1 MSNLLKQKHFL
12 AKLREELEEK
22 REKLCQYCQRFGYIT
37 NSHLFIC
44 DYR

>member
-12 AKLREELEEK
+12 AQLREELEEK
-22 REKLCQYCQRFGYIT
+22 REKLCQYCQRFGHIT
-37 NSHLFIC
+37 NSHLLTC